1 MMQTDPFQAAPA
13 MPGDTATDTAVQE
26 RHIHE
31 ECGVFGVYAK
41 ETADVAPLSY
51 YALYALQHRGQESAG
66 IAVNDDGVFTSYR
79 DVGLVSE
86 VFPPE
91 RLAALGRGN
100 IAVGHVRY
108 GTTGSDN
115 KRNVQPILVN
125 HYKGR
130 MALAHNG
137 NLTNSHEL
145 RQELESKGSIF
156 QTTTD
161 SEVIAY
167 IIVQERLKASSIEEA
182 VAAAMDRM
190 EGAYSLVISSPTKL
204 IAVRDPHGFR
214 PLCMGRT
221 KDGAVVFASESC
233 ALDAIGAKFDRDILP
248 GEIVVAD
255 KTGVKSDTRHC
266 RKAPK
271 KLCVFEFIYFA
282 RPDSVIDGSSVH
294 VARQRAGAFLAL
306 EHPVQAD
313 IVVGVPD
320 SGLDAALGYSRQ
332 SGIPYGIGFI
342 KNKYIGRTFISP
354 TQTMRENEVNIKL
367 NPVRSVV
374 EGKRVVLIDDS
385 IVRGTTC
392 RRTIDLLR
400 KAGAKEVHMR
410 VSAPP
415 FVSECYYGTDIDDK
429 NKLIATHHTVEEIAQ
444 IIGVDSLGYLSIQD
458 VVKLADNTECS
469 FCTAC
474 FGGGYPTPIPQAG
487 GKDRFECKISEKENQ
502 HA

>member
-1 MMQTDPFQAAPA
+1 MRTERTAAPD
-13 MPGDTATDTAVQE
+13 GVIRE

-31 ECGVFGVYAK
+31 ECGVFGVFAR
-41 ETADVAPLSY
+41 ETTDVASLAY

-66 IAVNDDGVFTSYR
+66 IAVNDDGVFTAYR

-86 VFPPE
+86 VFPKE
-91 RLAALGRGN
+91 RLQALGTGS

-125 HYKGR
+125 HFKGR

-137 NLTNSHEL
+137 NLTNSQEL
-145 RQELESKGSIF
+145 RQKLESSGSIF
-156 QTTTD
+156 HTTTD

-167 IIVQERLKASSIEEA
+167 IIVQERLKTSSIEAA
-182 VAAAMDRM
+182 VSAAMGHI

-214 PLCMGRT
+214 PLCMGHL
-221 KDGAVVFASESC
+221 KDGSVVFASESC
-233 ALDAIGAKFDRDILP
+233 ALDAIGAEFDRDILP

-255 KTGVKSDTRHC
+255 KSGVRSDTSHC
-266 RKAPK
+266 GKAEK
-271 KLCVFEFIYFA
+271 RLCVFEFIYFA

-294 VARQRAGAFLAL
+294 IARQRAGAFLAL

-313 IVVGVPD
+313 IVIGVPD
-320 SGLDAALGYSRQ
+320 SGLDAAMGYARQ
-332 SGIPYGIGFI
+332 SGIPYGMGFI

-354 TQTMRENEVNIKL
+354 TQDLRENEVNIKL
-367 NPVRSVV
+367 NPIRSVV

-400 KAGAKEVHMR
+400 KAGAKEIHMR

-429 NKLIATHHTVEEIAQ
+429 NKLIANHHTVEEIAE
-444 IIGVDSLGYLSIQD
+444 IIGVDSLGYLSIED
-458 VVKLADNTECS
+458 VVKLADNTQGG

-474 FGGGYPTPIPQAG
+474 FGGGYPTAVPQDS
-487 GKDRFECKISEKENQ
+487 GKDRFECKISERK
-502 HA
+502 A